1 MSEPSSRLRNR
12 FVTLTLHDPIRRD
25 RQRAPR
31 VLCEWA
37 LIFVPS
43 LADVDQSQF
52 LSTITGTVNRKTL
65 P

>member
-25 RQRAPR
+25 RQRALR

-37 LIFVPS
+37 LIFVPH
-43 LADVDQSQF
+43 
-52 LSTITGTVNRKTL
+52 
-65 P
+65 